1 MYHVSE
7 VVMRIA
13 TTALFIKKLSHKVD
27 LPNDNEISIIGVP
40 THKSKREISTFDKR
54 NIYLFVV
61 TRWDIGA

>member
-7 VVMRIA
+7 EVMRIA
-13 TTALFIKKLSHKVD
+13 TTVLFIKKLSHKVD
-27 LPNDNEISIIGVP
+27 LLKDNTISIIGVP

-61 TRWDIGA
+61 TRWNIDA